1 VALVVSAL
9 KMEVICCK
17 KQVCLRLSYGVEV
30 PAGCAPRRSPSTRQA
45 AHGAWLFQIGPLPEE
60 VAQRLA

>member
-30 PAGCAPRRSPSTRQA
+30 PAECAPHGPPIRQSA
-45 AHGAWLFQIGPLPEE
+45 QACWLCRIGRLPEV